1 MWNYADSFEQRTLG
15 KEFRWT
21 IPVEEALIDA
31 NFLKKN
37 SESRKLLS
45 TILWGQLFFPPK
57 KVSQNLG

>member
-37 SESRKLLS
+37 LESRKLLS
-45 TILWGQLFFPPK
+45 TTIMMTIIFFPQK
-57 KVSQNLG
+57 KCLKI

>member
-31 NFLKKN
+31 NFLTKN
-37 SESRKLLS
+37 LESRKLLS
-45 TILWGQLFFPPK
+45 IIMMTIIFSPK